1 MMVRPRTQL
10 LSRDIILD
18 AALELIRKEHD
29 FTILGIGRHLGVN
42 PSSLYHH
49 LKGGRDEII
58 NGLRERLYDKIDLAS
73 LRTGPSPW
81 QTRIQHW
88 VRSYRDAVAHYPAAI
103 PILIGRLVDDAPTLA
118 VYETL
123 AAILAE
129 AGVPE
134 SKQVGIIAMLDAVV
148 FGSAIDAGSP
158 EPLWSTTSDRQPH
171 LHRAVAQSGTSN
183 RVALGLDMGIGASVA
198 YIERLVSE
206 TA

>member
-1 MMVRPRTQL
+1 MVRPRTQL

-73 LRTGPSPW
+73 LRTGPLPW
-81 QTRIQHW
+81 QIRIQQW

-103 PILIGRLVDDAPTLA
+103 PILIGRLVDDTPTLA

-134 SKQVGIIAMLDAVV
+134 SKQVGCIAMLDAVV

-158 EPLWSTTSDRQPH
+158 EPLWDTSADNQPY
-171 LHRAVAQSGTSN
+171 LHRAVAEGETSD
-183 RVALGLDMGIGASVA
+183 RVAHGLDMAISAAVT
-198 YIERLVSE
+198 YIERLVNR